1 MIQQEDILTGR
12 LCVSGKPIII
22 YGQHPR
28 ICNNDCINNVDINS
42 SICAYGKAIE
52 QIEGKEE

>member
-1 MIQQEDILTGR
+1 MIQQEDVLFGTISI
-12 LCVSGKPIII
+12 SGKPIII
-22 YGQHPR
+22 YNQCPR

-42 SICAYGKAIE
+42 SICACGKAIE

>member
-1 MIQQEDILTGR
+1 MIQL
-12 LCVSGKPIII
+12 
-22 YGQHPR
+22 
-28 ICNNDCINNVDINS
+28 CNNDCNNVDINS